1 MIQDQANDLRRL
13 ARDLVAGVT
22 PRAALEPR
30 LVVAASG
37 KGGVGTT
44 TVAVNLAAALTLQGR
59 RAAYVDADPHGAGA
73 ANFCSADGPLTVA
86 DVLAARRP
94 VRDVLQPGPAGIR
107 FLPGSWG
114 LGGAWDCSYAAHER
128 LIAELRGLGDV
139 AEVVLVDAGTGCG
152 GLARRFWHAADFVLL
167 VTTPELPAVMNAYAS
182 IKMLAAPGDRVPIH
196 TVVNMASSQ
205 PVAEEAGA
213 RLDRAATRML
223 GLRPQGSVGI
233 FWAEEIAEAGRRG
246 ELFVLARP
254 RHPATRQISRLAARL
269 SCASPLGSG
278 DDVAVPIREFHQE
291 EGELLQ
297 NAKN

>member
-13 ARDLVAGVT
+13 ARQLVAPPT
-22 PRAALEPR
+22 PRAACEPR

-59 RAAYVDADPHGAGA
+59 RAVYVDADPHGAGA
-73 ANFCSADGPLTVA
+73 ANFCPAEGPFTVA
-86 DVLAARRP
+86 DVLAGRRP
-94 VRDVLQPGPAGIR
+94 VREVLQTGPAGVR

-114 LGGAWDCSYAAHER
+114 LSGAWDCPPAAQER

-152 GLARRFWHAADFVLL
+152 PLARRFWHAADLVLL

-182 IKMLAAPGDRVPIH
+182 IKMLAPPGDRVPIH
-196 TVVNMASSQ
+196 PVVNMASSQ
-205 PVAEEAGA
+205 PAAAEAGA
-213 RLDRAATRML
+213 RLDRAGMRLL
-223 GLRPQGSVGI
+223 GRKLERSVGI
-233 FWAEEIAEAGRRG
+233 VWAEEIAKTGRRG

-254 RHPATRQISRLAARL
+254 RHPATRQIGRLAARL
-269 SCASPLGSG
+269 SCAPLSPSG
-278 DDVAVPIREFHQE
+278 DEIAVPIHELREKG
-291 EGELLQ
+291 GELLE
-297 NAKN
+297 NARN